1 MRIDGLEASFGP
13 NATVK
18 FSPQVYRWN
27 QEVEDLLDEE
37 VMGRT
42 GRSFPNPKAAPSSRS
57 HKTSKTG
64 RLKSATP
71 GRALDL
77 SQIVKMLK
85 IGANKIRIL
94 KMLKRREWIKL
105 LHLLPKDLLVNA
117 LRFFSKEKLLRLIMH
132 LPKPLLIK
140 LLLRVVKLPD
150 LIKKMPTVEL
160 MRILRSH
167 RLQNR
172 ELAKG
177 IMKLEPRFIMLLL
190 YRIYGGNNDY
200 SKLKPYDLFRIF
212 MQTNKERLTEAL
224 KTMPFKVLQQLV
236 GGFVKQDPELLFH
249 LSERFIFKVLEKRTK
264 PELIEGCRVLPPEIL
279 IQMLCQ
285 LPDPLLMLAAAQVD
299 DRVFEDYLTS
309 QHPDL
314 LQMLASVA

>member
-1 MRIDGLEASFGP
+1 MRIEGLEASLGP
-13 NATVK
+13 NVAVNL
-18 FSPQVYRWN
+18 SPFIRKWN
-27 QEVEDLLDEE
+27 QDEE
-37 VMGRT
+37 EALVMGST
-42 GRSFPNPKAAPSSRS
+42 GRSFPVKKGTRTRHTTALHHLRPTPSSR
-57 HKTSKTG
+57 K
-64 RLKSATP
+64 
-71 GRALDL
+71 LDL
-77 SQIVKMLK
+77 SELVKLLK
-85 IGANKIRIL
+85 LGANKIRVL
-94 KMLKRREWIKL
+94 KMLRRRDWIKL
-105 LHLLPKDLLVNA
+105 LHLLPKELLVNA

-140 LLLRVVKLPD
+140 LLLRVVKMDD

-190 YRIYGGNNDY
+190 ARIYGNNYDY

-236 GGFVKQDPELLFH
+236 SGFIKQDPELLMN
-249 LSERFIFKVLEKRTK
+249 LSDRFIFKLLEKRTK
-264 PELIEGCRVLPPEIL
+264 GELIQGCTVLPEDIL
-279 IQMLCQ
+279 IRMLCQ

-299 DRVFEDYLTS
+299 DKVFEDFLMS
-309 QHPDL
+309 QHGDL
-314 LQMLASVA
+314 LEKLAGAA